1 MKQVAP
7 HVYVEHGYHGV
18 TVGCIVTPSGVVC
31 IDSPTRPADAAAWR
45 AEIARLTDQPVRFV
59 VLTDAHP
66 DRISGLHC
74 LGGAVVAH
82 EATWEKIKS
91 YGDPPRPSAADSA
104 SGHADALQ
112 AHAVLP
118 QITFTS
124 RLVLYQGMTI
134 VIQHVGGATPGSV
147 WVHLPEQRVL
157 FMGDLMA
164 CRTHPETSEG
174 DMAAWLDLLAQVQ
187 NKSFPAQVIV
197 PGRGGPCNKTAL
209 ETMISYLQAMR
220 TRVQSLVR
228 SRKPRTDT
236 ALLVPEFLA
245 RYHVPGAEREAA
257 RQRIKAGLDHL
268 YDTLKSKK

>member
-7 HVYVEHGYHGV
+7 QVYVEHGYHGV

-66 DRISGLHC
+66 DRILGLYC

-104 SGHADALQ
+104 SSHADVPQ

-124 RLVLYQGMTI
+124 RLVLYHGMTI

-174 DMAAWLDLLAQVQ
+174 DIAAWLDLLAQVQ
-187 NKSFPAQVIV
+187 SKSFPAQVIV
-197 PGRGGPCNKTAL
+197 PGRGSPCNKAAL
-209 ETMISYLQAMR
+209 EPMISYLRAMR
-220 TRVQSLVR
+220 TRVQSLIR
-228 SRKPRTDT
+228 TRRPRTDT

-245 RYHVPGAEREAA
+245 RYHVPGAEREGA

-268 YDTLKSKK
+268 YDALKSKK

>member
-18 TVGCIVTPSGVVC
+18 TVGCIVTPSGVIC
-31 IDSPTRPADAAAWR
+31 IDCPTRPIDAAAWR
-45 AEIARLTDQPVRFV
+45 AEIAKLTDQPVRFV

-66 DRISGLHC
+66 DRILGLHC
-74 LGGAVVAH
+74 LGGAVITH
-82 EATWEKIKS
+82 EAAWQKIKS
-91 YGDPPRPSAADSA
+91 YGDPPRPSAADLA
-104 SGHADALQ
+104 ANHADAPQ

-118 QITFTS
+118 QITFVS
-124 RLVLYQGMTI
+124 RLVLYRGMTI

-174 DMAAWLDLLAQVQ
+174 DIAAWLDLLAQVQ
-187 NKSFPAQVIV
+187 SKSFPVQVIV
-197 PGRGGPCNKTAL
+197 PGRGSSCNKAAL
-209 ETMISYLQAMR
+209 GPMMSYLRAMR

-228 SRKPRTDT
+228 TRRPRTDT